1 MNILLFYSLSRIIVF
16 FSENTRLSHKKAIVK
31 KYDCLFDCF
40 IIENKHF
47 LMRSTLLSLPK
58 AFYQYPFWWL
68 HTHWDN
74 LLLL

>member
-1 MNILLFYSLSRIIVF
+1 MTQEKLPHRKELCLQ
-16 FSENTRLSHKKAIVK
+16 SESIVK